1 MSDQPPYVVSAAYQR
16 PNRSKTVYRQL
27 EALIARNEQVD
38 LSVYNMQL
46 NGQPMVIVLGNPP
59 PPNVHDAIQG
69 IMATGQP
76 VEVPA
81 PVLAALYQRSLS
93 EWAQGP
99 WRVHHHQPGKRYRV
113 EE

>member
-16 PNRSKTVYRQL
+16 PNRSKTVYSQL
-27 EALIARNEQVD
+27 EALLAANEQVD
-38 LSVYNMQL
+38 LSVYNLTL
-46 NGQPMVIVLGNPP
+46 NEQPLVIVLGNPP
-59 PPNVHDAIQG
+59 PGDIHDAIQR

-81 PVLAALYQRSLS
+81 SVLAALYQRSLC